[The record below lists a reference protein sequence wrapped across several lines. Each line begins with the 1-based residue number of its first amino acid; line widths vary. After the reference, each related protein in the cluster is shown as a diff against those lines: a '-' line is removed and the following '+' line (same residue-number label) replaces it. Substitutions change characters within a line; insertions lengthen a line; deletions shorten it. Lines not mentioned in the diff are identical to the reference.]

1 MLIFIK
7 NETKTR
13 NKNLMIKVG
22 IPKETYPGEKRVALI
37 PANVPQFKK
46 AGAEV
51 IVQSGA
57 GEEAGYPDSEYVKNG
72 AEIVK
77 SRDEV
82 FAKSDV
88 ILQVRALGANP
99 EEGLKDIP
107 LMRDKQI
114 LVGFMEPFFA
124 KNLIEEVAK
133 KGVISFALEL
143 LPRTSRAQSMDVL
156 SSMATISGYKAVI
169 LAASY
174 LPKIFPMLTT
184 AAGSILP
191 ANVFV
196 IGAGV
201 AGLQAIATAKRLGAV
216 VRAYDIRP
224 ATKQEVESLG
234 AKFVELGLESE
245 EAQDQRGYAKDMGEE
260 FYKRQREMLKR
271 VIAESDVVISTAA
284 VLGKRAPI
292 LITEEMVRGMRPGS
306 VIVDIA
312 AERGGNCELTKP
324 GEVVEKYG
332 VTIIGPVN
340 IPSTVPYHASQMYSK
355 NITNFCMLFIKNG
368 EISINLN
375 DDILSSTLLTKD
387 GSLTNSILN

>member
-1 MLIFIK
+1 ML
-7 NETKTR
+7 
-13 NKNLMIKVG
+13 KVG

-37 PANVPQFKK
+37 PANISQFKK

-51 IVQSGA
+51 IIQSGA

-72 AEIVK
+72 AEVVK
-77 SRDEV
+77 SREEV
-82 FAKSDV
+82 FAKADV

-107 LMRDKQI
+107 LMREKQI
-114 LVGFMEPFFA
+114 LIGFMEPFFA
-124 KNLIEEVAK
+124 KNMIEEVAK

-143 LPRTSRAQSMDVL
+143 LPRISRAQNMDVL

-169 LAASY
+169 LAAGY
-174 LPKIFPMLTT
+174 LPKMFPMLTT
-184 AAGSILP
+184 AAGTILP

-234 AKFVELGLESE
+234 AKFIELGLESE

-260 FYKRQREMLKR
+260 FYRRQREMLAK

-292 LITEEMVRGMRPGS
+292 LITEEMVKGMRPGS
-306 VIVDIA
+306 IIVDIA

-368 EISINLN
+368 EININLN

-387 GSLTNSILN
+387 GSVANSIFD

>member
-1 MLIFIK
+1 
-7 NETKTR
+7 
-13 NKNLMIKVG
+13 MIKVG

-37 PANVPQFKK
+37 PANIPQFKK

-77 SRDEV
+77 TREEV
-82 FAKSDV
+82 FAKADV

-107 LMRDKQI
+107 LMRERQI
-114 LVGFMEPFFA
+114 LIGFMEPFFA
-124 KNLIEEVAK
+124 KNMIEEVAK

-174 LPKIFPMLTT
+174 LPKMFPMLTT
-184 AAGSILP
+184 AAGTILP
-191 ANVFV
+191 ANIFV

-201 AGLQAIATAKRLGAV
+201 AGLQAIASAKRLGAV

-260 FYKRQREMLKR
+260 FYRRQREMLTK

-292 LITEEMVRGMRPGS
+292 LITEEMVKGMRPGS

-340 IPSTVPYHASQMYSK
+340 IPSSVPYHASQMYSK

-368 EISINLN
+368 EININLN

-387 GSLTNSILN
+387 GSLVNSIFN

>member
-1 MLIFIK
+1 ML
-7 NETKTR
+7 
-13 NKNLMIKVG
+13 KVG

-37 PANVPQFKK
+37 PANIPQFKK

-51 IVQSGA
+51 IIQSGA
-57 GEEAGYPDSEYVKNG
+57 GEEAGYPDSEYVKSG
-72 AEIVK
+72 AEVVK
-77 SRDEV
+77 SREEV
-82 FAKSDV
+82 FAKADV

-107 LMRDKQI
+107 LMKEKQI

-124 KNLIEEVAK
+124 KNMIEEVAK

-143 LPRTSRAQSMDVL
+143 LPRTSRAQNMDVL

-169 LAASY
+169 LAAGY
-174 LPKIFPMLTT
+174 LPKMFPMLTT
-184 AAGSILP
+184 AAGTILS

-234 AKFVELGLESE
+234 AKFIELGLESE

-260 FYKRQREMLKR
+260 FYRRQREMLTK
-271 VIAESDVVISTAA
+271 VIAESDVVISTAV

-292 LITEEMVRGMRPGS
+292 LITEEMVKGMRPGS
-306 VIVDIA
+306 IIVDIA

-368 EISINLN
+368 EININLN

-387 GSLTNSILN
+387 GSVANSIFD

>member
-1 MLIFIK
+1 MV
-7 NETKTR
+7 
-13 NKNLMIKVG
+13 KVG
-22 IPKETYPGEKRVALI
+22 IPKETYPGEKRVALV
-37 PANVPQFKK
+37 PANIPQFKK

-72 AEIVK
+72 AEVVK
-77 SRDEV
+77 SREEV
-82 FAKSDV
+82 FAKADI

-99 EEGLKDIP
+99 EQGLKDIS
-107 LMRDKQI
+107 LMREKQI
-114 LVGFMEPFFA
+114 LIGFMEPFFA
-124 KNLIEEVAK
+124 KNLIEEAAK

-174 LPKIFPMLTT
+174 LPKMFPMLTT
-184 AAGSILP
+184 AAGTILP

-245 EAQDQRGYAKDMGEE
+245 KAQDQMGYARDMGEE
-260 FYKRQREMLKR
+260 FYRKQREMLTK

-284 VLGKRAPI
+284 ILGKRAPI
-292 LITEEMVRGMRPGS
+292 LITEEMVKGMRPGS

-340 IPSTVPYHASQMYSK
+340 IPSSVPYHASQMYSK
-355 NITNFCMLFIKNG
+355 NITNFCMLLIKNG
-368 EISINLN
+368 EININLN
-375 DDILSSTLLTKD
+375 DDIISSTLLTKD
-387 GSLTNSILN
+387 GSLVNSILN